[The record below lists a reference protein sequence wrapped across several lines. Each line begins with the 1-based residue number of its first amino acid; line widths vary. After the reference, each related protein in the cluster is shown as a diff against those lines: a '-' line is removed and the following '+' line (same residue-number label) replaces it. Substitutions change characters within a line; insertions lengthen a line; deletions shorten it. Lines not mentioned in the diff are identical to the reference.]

1 MLFLFSTNSLSS
13 VYEIELALQE
23 QLQHIPII
31 RGGLTESATPQGRA
45 LFLYAISLE
54 MVKRILQSNKEKWQ
68 E

>member
-1 MLFLFSTNSLSS
+1 MLFLFGANSLSS